1 MASLSDVDRVA
12 DDLETLV
19 GEMRSELKRGP
30 DFGKLMRIADEISE
44 HADNAAETFN
54 SMNETLMARLEEIR
68 GGKKSAGCFRAVQ
81 QPLND
86 LVQLEGNI
94 RVDGADRRRLAVEHG
109 IQRQTPGF
117 SRERLLSGNHF
128 IQHRAEREQ
137 IARRIERL
145 SPHLLGRHVI
155 HAANRGSGTG

>member
-68 GGKKSAGCFRAVQ
+68 GGKKSSGSSSGQ
-81 QPLND
+81 
-86 LVQLEGNI
+86 
-94 RVDGADRRRLAVEHG
+94 
-109 IQRQTPGF
+109 
-117 SRERLLSGNHF
+117 SRERATTS
-128 IQHRAEREQ
+128 
-137 IARRIERL
+137 
-145 SPHLLGRHVI
+145 S
-155 HAANRGSGTG
+155 GSGSSSSS